1 MIMANKEVEKKKA
14 GFFAKIGR
22 FFKGIP
28 KFFKD
33 VWAEVKQLT
42 WPTKKEL
49 ISYTL
54 AVIAFC
60 ALMAIIIGLLDLA
73 FGSGMNALA
82 SLGK

>member
-1 MIMANKEVEKKKA
+1 MANIEKKAKVP
-14 GFFAKIGR
+14 FLTKIGN
-22 FFKGIP
+22 FFKGIG
-28 KFFKD
+28 KYFKE

-49 ISYTL
+49 INYCL

-73 FGSGMNALA
+73 FGSAFQALA
-82 SLGK
+82 GLGK

>member
-1 MIMANKEVEKKKA
+1 MQHT
-14 GFFAKIGR
+14 G
-22 FFKGIP
+22 
-28 KFFKD
+28 
-33 VWAEVKQLT
+33 
-42 WPTKKEL
+42 PTEKEL